1 MRVEFSSI
9 AFFLLLNSL
18 FSGTREVLETNTETL
33 MWLRLMHEASVM
45 FGGEWL
51 FPMLSLSCGERVGVK
66 VMLCGLLVKR
76 SVAEYLMR
84 CHAMLSASAFCGVL
98 LLLLASLFSCRLF
111 HSPVFIRATYA
122 GSSNMLACSFL
133 KAVPAGLGDL
143 PYQHL
148 KL

>member
-9 AFFLLLNSL
+9 AFFFCLILCFLVL
-18 FSGTREVLETNTETL
+18 KKCWKQMPRPCCGYAWCTRHLWCLEESGSSPCS
-33 MWLRLMHEASVM
+33 ASVA
-45 FGGEWL
+45 GACGRKGHVVRAAGEEVCSWI
-51 FPMLSLSCGERVGVK
+51 SHV
-66 VMLCGLLVKR
+66 
-76 SVAEYLMR
+76 
-84 CHAMLSASAFCGVL
+84 MLSASAFCGVS

-111 HSPVFIRATYA
+111 HSPAFIRATYA

-133 KAVPAGLGDL
+133 KAVPAGLGEL